1 MSSGLGISIGMR
13 RMITL
18 RLAFFFFWRELSL
31 SSEEMVRGEPEEDR
45 EKAIR
50 RGAMT
55 PFI

>member
-31 SSEEMVRGEPEEDR
+31 SSEEMVRGDEDDR